1 MDRIAKLSDP
11 KTERIPLET
20 KEGCNRRVSN
30 NGNSTRKQIEAARL
44 WRSIYIKS
52 NSLA

>member
-11 KTERIPLET
+11 KTERTSLEM
-20 KEGCNRRVSN
+20 KEGLQSPSLKQL
-30 NGNSTRKQIEAARL
+30 NSTRKQEAARL